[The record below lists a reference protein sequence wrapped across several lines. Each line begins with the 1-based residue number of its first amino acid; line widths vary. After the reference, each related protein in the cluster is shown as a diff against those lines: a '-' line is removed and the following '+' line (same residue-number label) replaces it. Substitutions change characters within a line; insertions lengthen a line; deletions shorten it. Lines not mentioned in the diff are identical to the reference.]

1 MIFFTG
7 ASGFIGSH
15 FHEAIDNSQIVNFD
29 LKEPIFLHSANY
41 IKGNIRDFES
51 LNKEVIKSN
60 SDTII
65 ALAAEHKDFG
75 ISEEEYF
82 MTNEIGTENICRAA
96 TNAGIKKIIFYSSV
110 AVYGANK
117 IPSDENMKPNPNL
130 PYGKSKLAGE
140 KVLEKWY
147 KDDISRCVIII
158 RPTVVYGE
166 RNVANM
172 FRLIMQIKMGRF
184 FNIGKGDNVK
194 SLAYCKNLVGATLFL
209 NDKIREGISV
219 FNYSDEPQLTSKEIT
234 KVISNKLGLKEPIS
248 LPFCLLYIF
257 GLPFDLLIKIT
268 GKDLPISTNRIDK
281 LRTETFHQAKK
292 IITLGF
298 KPLYSNKDGI
308 ERMVDWMRNEYKLN
322 SNYFDV

>member
-15 FHEAIDNSQIVNFD
+15 FHEAIDSSQIVNFD
-29 LKEPIFLHSANY
+29 IKKPIFTYSSKLIN
-41 IKGNIRDFES
+41 GNIRDFEV
-51 LNKEVIKSN
+51 LNNAIST
-60 SDTII
+60 SSCDTII

-75 ISEEEYF
+75 ISENEYF
-82 MTNEIGTENICRAA
+82 LTNEMGTENICKAA
-96 TNAGIKKIIFYSSV
+96 SNAGIKKIIFYSSV

-117 IPSDENMKPNPNL
+117 VPSDENMPPNPNL

-140 KVLEKWY
+140 EVLKKWY
-147 KDDISRCVIII
+147 DEDRSRCVIII

-172 FRLIMQIKMGRF
+172 FRLIMQIKAGRF

-194 SLAYCKNLVGATLFL
+194 SLAYCKNLVEATLFL
-209 NDKIREGISV
+209 NENINSGFSI

-234 KVISNKLGLKEPIS
+234 KIISDQLGMKEPIS
-248 LPFCLLYIF
+248 LPFGLLYLL

-292 IITLGF
+292 IKELGF
-298 KPLYSNKDGI
+298 NPKYNNKEGI
-308 ERMVDWMRNEYKLN
+308 ERMVNWMREEYKEGI
-322 SNYFDV
+322 NYFDV

>member
-15 FHEAIDNSQIVNFD
+15 FHEALDNNQMVNFD
-29 LKEPIFLHSANY
+29 LKDPIFSHSSRY
-41 IKGNIRDFES
+41 IKGNIRDFQTLNNAVNES
-51 LNKEVIKSN
+51 KC
-60 SDTII
+60 DTII

-75 ISEEEYF
+75 ILEDEYF
-82 MTNEIGTENICRAA
+82 LTNEMGTENICKAA
-96 TNAGIKKIIFYSSV
+96 SNAGTKKIIFYSSV

-117 IPSDENMKPNPNL
+117 VPSDENMEPNPNL

-147 KDDISRCVIII
+147 EEDNSRCVIII

-172 FRLIMQIKMGRF
+172 FRLIMQIKAGRF

-194 SLAYCKNLVGATLFL
+194 SLAYCKNLVEATLFL
-209 NDKIREGISV
+209 KDRINNGFNI

-234 KVISNKLGLKEPIS
+234 QIISNKLVMKEPIS
-248 LPFCLLYIF
+248 LPFGLLYLF
-257 GLPFDLLIKIT
+257 GLPFDFLIKIT

-281 LRTETFHQAKK
+281 LRTQTFHQAKK
-292 IITLGF
+292 IVEFGF
-298 KPLYSNKDGI
+298 KPKYDNKEGI
-308 ERMVDWMRNEYKLN
+308 ARMVDWMKNEYKEN
-322 SNYFDV
+322 INYFDV